1 MHGQIHVNSVPGEGS
16 TFRFSVRLKRGQA
29 QTANSGN
36 PPAPARLSLHD
47 KVLDGLYLLLAEDN
61 ELLQA
66 FECQLLTSLG
76 ATVVTVADGEKAV
89 ALALNPAHRFDA
101 VLMDIQMPRIDGL
114 EATRRI
120 RSRHGPDSL
129 PIIAMTAHAMESERQ
144 RSLDAGMNDHLSKP
158 INPEALVA
166 TLLRWVQPSGRQGAP
181 RMDVTASPAEL
192 PQLPGIDL
200 AAALQQLGGKYS
212 LLHKLLLRMRK
223 DYRDAARQIQAELDA
238 GNDAEAMRLAHSL
251 KGVAATLH
259 ISQLQKAAAAI
270 EASLAANDRQ
280 GADLLM
286 PALLRAMEETHA
298 SLALLPL
305 GTAND
310 FCRAAGIP
318 LLPAEALALLECE
331 PRPIDLGEVD
341 GQLFLNM
348 ATGGFGSRVTA
359 NTSEELKKLLGSAA
373 YFLTGLSRFAE
384 VHSAFGRF
392 GGPGFA
398 WEGDFLAL
406 GIGNG
411 RQAGGG
417 HVLCPQAQVD
427 DGLLD
432 VCIVPASQ
440 DVVGTLGTLLSGSIL
455 GLETVSVSAR
465 LPWLEVEAPEGLDI
479 NLDGEPLESR
489 HLRFAARPGALR
501 VHLPDSS
508 PLLGGGAGGVP
519 AA

>member
-1 MHGQIHVNSVPGEGS
+1 MAIERKALLILHGKQAQNEEVRAAVLALRERGWQLA
-16 TFRFSVRLKRGQA
+16 VRLTWEG
-29 QTANSGN
+29 GDG
-36 PPAPARLSLHD
+36 ARLVQEALAAGYPT
-47 KVLDGLYLLLAEDN
+47 LIAGGGDGTLREVAE
-61 ELLQA
+61 
-66 FECQLLTSLG
+66 
-76 ATVVTVADGEKAV
+76 
-89 ALALNPAHRFDA
+89 ALAL
-101 VLMDIQMPRIDGL
+101 
-114 EATRRI
+114 
-120 RSRHGPDSL
+120 
-129 PIIAMTAHAMESERQ
+129 
-144 RSLDAGMNDHLSKP
+144 AGG
-158 INPEALVA
+158 
-166 TLLRWVQPSGRQGAP
+166 Q
-181 RMDVTASPAEL
+181 
-192 PQLPGIDL
+192 
-200 AAALQQLGGKYS
+200 
-212 LLHKLLLRMRK
+212 
-223 DYRDAARQIQAELDA
+223 
-238 GNDAEAMRLAHSL
+238 
-251 KGVAATLH
+251 
-259 ISQLQKAAAAI
+259 
-270 EASLAANDRQ
+270 
-280 GADLLM
+280 
-286 PALLRAMEETHA
+286 A

-359 NTSEELKKLLGSAA
+359 STSEELKKLLGGAA

-440 DVVGTLGTLLSGSIL
+440 DVVGTLGTLLSGGIL
-455 GLETVSVSAR
+455 GLEAVSVSAR

-508 PLLGGGAGGVP
+508 PLLGGGVDGVP

>member
-1 MHGQIHVNSVPGEGS
+1 MAIERKALLILHGKQAQNEEVRAAVLALRERGWQLA
-16 TFRFSVRLKRGQA
+16 VRLTWEGGDA
-29 QTANSGN
+29 
-36 PPAPARLSLHD
+36 ARLVQEALAAGYPT
-47 KVLDGLYLLLAEDN
+47 LIAGGGDGTLREVAE
-61 ELLQA
+61 
-66 FECQLLTSLG
+66 
-76 ATVVTVADGEKAV
+76 
-89 ALALNPAHRFDA
+89 ALAL
-101 VLMDIQMPRIDGL
+101 
-114 EATRRI
+114 
-120 RSRHGPDSL
+120 
-129 PIIAMTAHAMESERQ
+129 
-144 RSLDAGMNDHLSKP
+144 AGG
-158 INPEALVA
+158 
-166 TLLRWVQPSGRQGAP
+166 Q
-181 RMDVTASPAEL
+181 
-192 PQLPGIDL
+192 
-200 AAALQQLGGKYS
+200 
-212 LLHKLLLRMRK
+212 
-223 DYRDAARQIQAELDA
+223 
-238 GNDAEAMRLAHSL
+238 
-251 KGVAATLH
+251 
-259 ISQLQKAAAAI
+259 
-270 EASLAANDRQ
+270 
-280 GADLLM
+280 
-286 PALLRAMEETHA
+286 A

-359 NTSEELKKLLGSAA
+359 NTSEELKKLLGGAA

-440 DVVGTLGTLLSGSIL
+440 DVVGTLGTLLSGGIL
-455 GLETVSVSAR
+455 GLEAVSVSAR